1 MAESLG
7 RAVFDIDLNLAGF
20 RQGLGQVLSQA
31 KQAGTGI
38 QQALSA
44 GKGTLASLDI
54 RINSLKE
61 EIRLVEIG
69 SQKYKELAAEIRK
82 ATNERSKAE
91 AGTGGGLGGGLTSGL
106 GNLASAAGVA
116 VSFAGLAAGIKSAVD
131 AAVEMESISRKIE
144 NTLGPQGA
152 ARALNFTR
160 GLADQ
165 LGVSFKTLAGSFGS
179 FTAAASAAGVPI
191 KQQEQL
197 FAAVS
202 KAGQALGLS
211 NDELRG
217 SFLALQQIAS
227 KGTVSMEELRGQLGE
242 RLPIALSAA
251 ANGLGL
257 TQRELIALVESGKLT
272 ASEFFPALTKGL
284 NDLTKGAGGLE
295 TSAQQFQKLANA
307 WEELQVAFG
316 ESLLPGIVEQ
326 VRNLTNAL
334 KGLKIV
340 VDANKL
346 GLGGGFIGNALG
358 IIPDKGVEAVAALKN
373 LQQQFNLTD
382 KQARALFTDAVKL
395 EGISNIAFAN
405 PKEFEAVLARL
416 PGLAE
421 DFRKKYADVQGELQA
436 ANAAAAQQLEA
447 ERVQRQQILQTQ
459 AAGLNANVADLK
471 VSEQR
476 LGFYAQE
483 YNLIG
488 QIEKVRNDS
497 ALNRSNTIKSLLDQ
511 ELQQAQVLAG
521 SDEERARLQ
530 QVYGKAKLDQTITEF
545 KIKADGLASELA
557 SQEASLQFE
566 QQKSAAAAQRAVI
579 EAQIEQIKAQQKA
592 LTGGPEA
599 QKELELANQLVRI
612 AEDAYSQE
620 LQLGGLRSQ
629 LFQEQKTAA
638 AERLSNER
646 LVALNALE
654 AFGTDQQRA
663 QIQADVNAQLQKQVG
678 YADAA
683 SVAAG
688 NFKNQL
694 QGAADARGDLST
706 AFQAQVN
713 TVIDGSQQFS
723 QMNNYLSTI
732 ATNTAK
738 PPTVN
743 VTVNNSGGGSCGGN
757 SSASVRAGSR
767 S

>member
-20 RQGLGQVLSQA
+20 RQGLGQVLQQA

-44 GKGTLASLDI
+44 NKGTLASLDI

-61 EIRLVEIG
+61 EIRLVQIG
-69 SQKYKELAAEIRK
+69 SKRYKELALEIRK
-82 ATNERSKAE
+82 ATNERDKAE
-91 AGTGGGLGGGLTSGL
+91 FGGGLGRNLGSGL
-106 GNLASAAGVA
+106 GDLASAVGIG
-116 VSFAGLAAGIKSAVD
+116 VSFAGLAAGIRSAVE
-131 AAVEMESISRKIE
+131 AAVEMESIARKIE

-165 LGVSFKTLAGSFGS
+165 LGVSFKTLAGSFGG
-179 FTAAASAAGVPI
+179 FTAAASAAGVPLQ
-191 KQQEQL
+191 QQEQL

-211 NDELRG
+211 NDELQG
-217 SFLALQQIAS
+217 SFVALQQIAS

-242 RLPIALSAA
+242 RLPIALTAA

-257 TQRELIALVESGKLT
+257 TQRELIALVESGRLT
-272 ASEFFPALTKGL
+272 SSEFFPALTKGL
-284 NDLTKGAGGLE
+284 NDLTKGAGGVE
-295 TSAQQFQKLANA
+295 TSAQQFQKLANS
-307 WEELQVAFG
+307 WDELQVAFG
-316 ESLLPGIVEQ
+316 ETLLPGIIEQ
-326 VRNLTNAL
+326 VRNLTGAL

-358 IIPDKGVEAVAALKN
+358 IIPDQGVEAVVALEN
-373 LQQQFNLTD
+373 LQKQFNLTA

-395 EGISNIAFAN
+395 EGIGNIAFAS

-421 DFRKKYADVQGELQA
+421 EFRKKYRDVQGELQA

-447 ERVQRQQILQTQ
+447 ERAQRGQILQAQ
-459 AAGLNANVADLK
+459 SAGLNTELASLKAN
-471 VSEQR
+471 EQR

-545 KIKADGLASELA
+545 KIKADGLRSELA

-566 QQKSAAAAQRAVI
+566 QQKSAAAAQRALV
-579 EAQIEQIKAQQKA
+579 EAQINQIKAEQKA
-592 LTGGPEA
+592 LQGGPGA
-599 QKELELANQLVRI
+599 QQELALAKELVGI
-612 AEDAYSQE
+612 AENAYRQE
-620 LQLGGLRSQ
+620 VQLGGLRSQ
-629 LFQEQKTAA
+629 LFQEQKAA
-638 AERLSNER
+638 AGERLANER

-663 QIQADVNAQLQKQVG
+663 QIQADVNRQLQQQVS
-678 YADAA
+678 YSDAA

-723 QMNNYLSTI
+723 QMNTYLSTI

-757 SSASVRAGSR
+757 SSASVKAGSR
-767 S
+767 

>member
-91 AGTGGGLGGGLTSGL
+91 AGTGGGIGAGLTSGL
-106 GNLASAAGVA
+106 GGLASAAGIA
-116 VSFAGLAAGIKSAVD
+116 VGFAGLAAGIKGAVD
-131 AAVEMESISRKIE
+131 AAVELESIGRKLQ
-144 NTLGPQGA
+144 NTLGPGGA
-152 ARALNFTR
+152 ADALEFTR
-160 GLADQ
+160 KLSTDLGL
-165 LGVSFKTLAGSFGS
+165 SFVTLSDTFGS
-179 FTAAASAAGVPI
+179 FTAAATAAGVPL
-191 KQQEQL
+191 QQQKDL
-197 FAAVS
+197 FVAVS
-202 KAGQALGLS
+202 KAGQAFGLS
-211 NDELRG
+211 NDSIRG
-217 SFLALQQIAS
+217 SFVALQQIAS
-227 KGTVSMEELRGQLGE
+227 KGVVSLEELRQQLGD
-242 RLPIALSAA
+242 RLPIALAA
-251 ANGLGL
+251 AATGLGVS
-257 TQRELIALVESGKLT
+257 QRELIGLVQTGQL
-272 ASEFFPALTKGL
+272 ASNDFFPALTKGL
-284 NDLTKGAGGLE
+284 NQLTKDAGG
-295 TSAQQFQKLANA
+295 TKTAAQQFQVLANS
-307 WEELQVAFG
+307 WENLQQELGNTTLPTVLKAVNGLAQALDFAAKNVRTLIAVSAGIGATIGLYRVLTGAINAAAIAQKALAVASAIAQAVLNPA
-316 ESLLPGIVEQ
+316 SLGKVAI
-326 VRNLTNAL
+326 A
-334 KGLKIV
+334 I
-340 VDANKL
+340 A
-346 GLGGGFIGNALG
+346 GG
-358 IIPDKGVEAVAALKN
+358 AVAAVAIDKA
-373 LQQQFNLTD
+373 LQGATASQN
-382 KQARALFTDAVKL
+382 
-395 EGISNIAFAN
+395 
-405 PKEFEAVLARL
+405 
-416 PGLAE
+416 
-421 DFRKKYADVQGELQA
+421 
-436 ANAAAAQQLEA
+436 
-447 ERVQRQQILQTQ
+447 
-459 AAGLNANVADLK
+459 GLNAATDRTKVNQLDAAAKQQQALDAERKQQGLLLGQQAQRLSLDVAGLK
-471 VSEQR
+471 ASEQR
-476 LGFYAQE
+476 LGFYSQE
-483 YNLIG
+483 FNLIG
-488 QIEKVRNDS
+488 QIEKVRTDA

-511 ELQQAQVLAG
+511 ELQQAQALAG
-521 SDEERARLQ
+521 SDQERARLQ
-530 QVYGKAKLDQTITEF
+530 AVFGKAKLDQTITEF
-545 KIKADGLASELA
+545 RIKGEGLRAELT

-620 LQLGGLRSQ
+620 LQLGGLRNQ
-629 LFQEQKTAA
+629 LFQEQKAA
-638 AERLSNER
+638 AGERLANER

-663 QIQADVNAQLQKQVG
+663 QIQRDVNAQLQKQVS
-678 YADAA
+678 YSDAA

-688 NFKNQL
+688 NFKSQL
-694 QGAADARGDLST
+694 QGAAEARGELST

-713 TVIDGSQQFS
+713 TVIDGNQQFTQINS
-723 QMNNYLSTI
+723 YLSTI

-743 VTVNNSGGGSCGGN
+743 VTVNNSGGSCGGN
-757 SSASVRAGSR
+757 SIASVKAGSR